1 MGFNDN
7 DGPELGAVDGLPL
20 KDGALLG
27 SEDGLRLKLGVEL
40 GEVPGS
46 MDTDG
51 PTLGL
56 IEGNIL
62 DLSVG
67 VDDDSEGRELNI
79 VSLLSRGTGARVR
92 LANISGSLVR
102 NSTVE
107 GVLLRNLIGN

>member
-1 MGFNDN
+1 M
-7 DGPELGAVDGLPL
+7 GAVDGLPL
-20 KDGALLG
+20 KDGASLG
-27 SEDGLRLKLGVEL
+27 LEDGLRLKLGVEL

-62 DLSVG
+62 VLSVG
-67 VDDDSEGRELNI
+67 VDDDLVGRELNI
-79 VSLLSRGTGARVR
+79 VFFSPRGTGARVR
-92 LANISGSLVR
+92 LASISGSLVR